1 MDMVLV
7 WRSRDRHI
15 HSVFFRETWRKHMS
29 RGAPNLVCSKSF
41 RGSHLN
47 VEKTHARKKLC
58 ENGKCPYFFTCLRFE
73 TPGFSV
79 VPSSG
84 RPASQAKWHT
94 PKTKTANPIS
104 RRHVEIIHSDLDGS
118 QAKGFLRCVGT
129 ILGDFLYLGS
139 YNRRQR
145 PFFGHF
151 SIKSQCATFVAARFT
166 ND

>member
-1 MDMVLV
+1 
-7 WRSRDRHI
+7 
-15 HSVFFRETWRKHMS
+15 MS

-166 ND
+166 KVTWRSEVTHLRVSSIYSIRLSLVH